1 MTDRSAVQGRAFELP
16 LAGVGETLEN
26 YEQEGGRLECALEGG
41 EEGRGTGRGFPNGLG
56 WSQGAPP
63 QVPAGGYPAG
73 GSGFWNQMVHVHF
86 LAFHFLVRIPGRQ
99 SNFSVSPFLDL

>member
-1 MTDRSAVQGRAFELP
+1 MTDRSAVQGRAFELL

-56 WSQGAPP
+56 WSQGARRYQ
-63 QVPAGGYPAG
+63 QVAILQEAV
-73 GSGFWNQMVHVHF
+73 GSGIRWSMFTSWLF
-86 LAFHFLVRIPGRQ
+86 I
-99 SNFSVSPFLDL
+99 S